1 MLTEEDKGQE
11 TVSDIVGPEQR
22 VNRQKWPRRGHKT
35 KIKEDCDSWCSVDVG
50 SGVASEAS
58 FPQLRGR
65 LTTEQLS
72 ARLAASEFW
81 KIPCPH
87 IKVGQ

>member
-1 MLTEEDKGQE
+1 M
-11 TVSDIVGPEQR
+11 
-22 VNRQKWPRRGHKT
+22 W
-35 KIKEDCDSWCSVDVG
+35 G

-58 FPQLRGR
+58 FPQPVRGY

-81 KIPCPH
+81 EIPCPH